1 MSPLRFI
8 IALLLMTI
16 GTTSATFHRVLSNK
30 GSVDFVA
37 NVTGRLANQ
46 AVHTSTD
53 LAKNVMN
60 GIKTRA
66 SQGHRR

>member
-16 GTTSATFHRVLSNK
+16 GITSATFHRVLSNK
-30 GSVDFVA
+30 GTDFVA
-37 NVTGRLANQ
+37 NATGDLANK
-46 AVHTSTD
+46 AVHKASD
-53 LAKNVMN
+53 LVDE
-60 GIKTRA
+60 IKKRA

>member
-30 GSVDFVA
+30 GTDFVA
-37 NVTGRLANQ
+37 NATGQLAHK
-46 AVHTSTD
+46 AVHKTSQ
-53 LAKNVMN
+53 LAENVIDE
-60 GIKTRA
+60 IKKRA